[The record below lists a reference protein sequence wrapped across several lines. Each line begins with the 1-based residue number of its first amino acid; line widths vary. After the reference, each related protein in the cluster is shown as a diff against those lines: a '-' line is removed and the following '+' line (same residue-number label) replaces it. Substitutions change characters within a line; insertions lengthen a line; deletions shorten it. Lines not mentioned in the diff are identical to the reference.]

1 MFPPNVELHWNELAS
16 VLDISDKSDA
26 LPFAINCPL
35 CKAAKSLV
43 IFQDTTHNSDWHHC
57 KECGS
62 FGDMIELASRIWGMS
77 IEATCVELAKKGVPS
92 CIGVTPDAVTRY
104 LDTGFKSR
112 TKAIAGW
119 NGCVTYFKK
128 PTHAVNELLSL
139 FNLQQR
145 KWETF
150 NPQPERY
157 FAATHVRELEKALG
171 NQYRHYVGSKKKG
184 HLYERIDTM
193 PIRFPGGW
201 SDTLVMPYETL
212 PGHISGFLCVGYRH
226 GKLQRIFTRA
236 RGQGNTFKRAPVPYD
251 AGLWGLHT
259 SIYGKTTAG
268 DYALAVEDP
277 LLALRIQSRHSLMSN
292 TPLPIV
298 TWRFDGATTTQ
309 GIGWQGVRQKNI
321 VVVSCK
327 MTPSV
332 IHAAYSSGGL
342 LTILDISENDFFD
355 MIKTKKPED
364 LMRYIIRR
372 ALPWRDTVRRW
383 MTTSAPNVV
392 KEFFNTLAL
401 RSTDADD
408 IANEFKEQ
416 FSDNT
421 AASNITCV
429 RIPNNQKTIVNIVE
443 NASGWFVRLSVSDY
457 IQLTDFSVRFK
468 TVFRRARG
476 TQVEGNIYFKGQ
488 TLPVTF
494 DSEILTSDRA
504 FEHKIFNVCL
514 ASGLGMPKIN
524 ADGFSLIQITRLFE
538 EPKTYAFTMVT
549 ETPEDE
555 EIEDLNIVPVN

>member
-1 MFPPNVELHWNELAS
+1 
-16 VLDISDKSDA
+16 
-26 LPFAINCPL
+26 
-35 CKAAKSLV
+35 
-43 IFQDTTHNSDWHHC
+43 
-57 KECGS
+57 
-62 FGDMIELASRIWGMS
+62 
-77 IEATCVELAKKGVPS
+77 
-92 CIGVTPDAVTRY
+92 
-104 LDTGFKSR
+104 
-112 TKAIAGW
+112 
-119 NGCVTYFKK
+119 
-128 PTHAVNELLSL
+128 
-139 FNLQQR
+139 
-145 KWETF
+145 
-150 NPQPERY
+150 
-157 FAATHVRELEKALG
+157 
-171 NQYRHYVGSKKKG
+171 
-184 HLYERIDTM
+184 
-193 PIRFPGGW
+193 
-201 SDTLVMPYETL
+201 
-212 PGHISGFLCVGYRH
+212 
-226 GKLQRIFTRA
+226 
-236 RGQGNTFKRAPVPYD
+236 
-251 AGLWGLHT
+251 
-259 SIYGKTTAG
+259 
-268 DYALAVEDP
+268 
-277 LLALRIQSRHSLMSN
+277 
-292 TPLPIV
+292 
-298 TWRFDGATTTQ
+298 
-309 GIGWQGVRQKNI
+309 
-321 VVVSCK
+321 

-421 AASNITCV
+421 AASNIMCV

-468 TVFRRARG
+468 TVFRRAKG

-555 EIEDLNIVPVN
+555 EIEDLDIVPVN